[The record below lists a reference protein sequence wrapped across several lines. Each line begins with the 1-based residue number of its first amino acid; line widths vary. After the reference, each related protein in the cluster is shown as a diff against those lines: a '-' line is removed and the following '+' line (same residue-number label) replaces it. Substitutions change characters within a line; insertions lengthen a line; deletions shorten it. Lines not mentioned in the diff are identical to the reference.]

1 VTTQQAVG
9 GIHASPWGL
18 IAFGAAVVSAIGYAV
33 QTILD
38 YVPEPAVVGEIEF
51 YGLFAGFA
59 IVALVAGIVAVITG
73 WRKVDHTRSLGLVAI
88 AYVVLVQTTQSLWD

>member
-73 WRKVDHTRSLGLVAI
+73 WRKDDHTRSLGLVAI